1 MRLEW
6 FCSAFVVKKWRVTKM
21 FCTPLRLIKVDLE
34 SNKKDIESN
43 KRRLCNIKIDSVK
56 KKSNKLWEV
65 TNRAS
70 GRKTAF
76 FGAS

>member
-21 FCTPLRLIKVDLE
+21 FCTAKVDLE

-43 KRRLCNIKIDSVK
+43 KRRLSNIKIDTVI
-56 KKSNKLWEV
+56 
-65 TNRAS
+65 
-70 GRKTAF
+70 
-76 FGAS
+76 